1 LRSGFRQVSHDKGI
15 LLAAHHSAKAIKMT
29 GQQRQYDPKI
39 VDAVRAIVLKHAAPY
54 RIYLF
59 GSRVT
64 GDAKPESDYD
74 IAFDAPDAA
83 PLALEKI
90 REELDELHT
99 LYRIDVA
106 NIAKA
111 DSRFANRVR
120 ATGLVVYSATKELR
134 AQDGLMYFERALE
147 RFRVVVAE
155 RDRWVADGH
164 GDIVLDV
171 AVKRFEFTYE
181 MAWKALKRFLDYLG
195 IDVRAP
201 RPVFKEA
208 FAQGLLTEERV
219 WLDMIEMRNLSS
231 HVYDEQEVSKI
242 LVELDRYLAA
252 FEALQ
257 NQLSKT
263 LAPILGND

>member
-1 LRSGFRQVSHDKGI
+1 MAEPL
-15 LLAAHHSAKAIKMT
+15 
-29 GQQRQYDPKI
+29 RQYDPKI
-39 VDAVRAIVLKHAAPY
+39 VNTVREIILKHVSPT

-64 GDAKPESDYD
+64 GEARYESDYD
-74 IAFDAPDAA
+74 FAFDAPDADSA
-83 PLALEKI
+83 ALQTI
-90 REELDELHT
+90 RDDLEQLHT

-111 DSRFANRVR
+111 DLRFANRVR
-120 ATGLVVYSATKELR
+120 DTGIVIYSATKELR

-147 RFRVVVAE
+147 RFRIVVAE
-155 RDRWVADGH
+155 RDRWVAEGN

-195 IDVRAP
+195 IDARAP

-208 FAQGLLTEERV
+208 YAQGLLSDEQV

-231 HVYDEQEVSKI
+231 HVYDEQEVSRI
-242 LVELDRYLAA
+242 LSELERYLAA
-252 FEALQ
+252 FDSLLK
-257 NQLSKT
+257 QLRQT
-263 LAPILGND
+263 LAP

>member
-1 LRSGFRQVSHDKGI
+1 
-15 LLAAHHSAKAIKMT
+15 MT
-29 GQQRQYDPKI
+29 EPQRQYDTKI
-39 VDAVRAIVLKHAAPY
+39 VDAVRAVVLKHTTPT

-64 GDAKPESDYD
+64 GEAKPESDYD
-74 IAFDAPDAA
+74 FAFDAPDAS

-111 DSRFANRVR
+111 DSRFSNRVR
-120 ATGLVVYSATKELR
+120 VTGLVVYSATKELR

-147 RFRVVVAE
+147 RFRTVVTE
-155 RDRWVADGH
+155 RDRWMADGH

-208 FAQGLLTEERV
+208 FAQGLLSEEQV

-231 HVYDEQEVSKI
+231 HIYDEQEVSKI
-242 LVELDRYLAA
+242 LTDLDRYLAA

-257 NQLSKT
+257 DRLSKT
-263 LAPILGND
+263 LAPAPEQKQENVG

>member
-1 LRSGFRQVSHDKGI
+1 MAD
-15 LLAAHHSAKAIKMT
+15 
-29 GQQRQYDPKI
+29 QQRRYDTKI
-39 VDAVRAIVLKHAAPY
+39 VDAVRAIVLKHATPA

-74 IAFDAPDAA
+74 FAIDAPGAA
-83 PLALEKI
+83 PMALE
-90 REELDELHT
+90 RMRSELDQLHT

-106 NIAKA
+106 NIAEA

-120 ATGLVVYSATKELR
+120 ASGLVIYSATKELR

-147 RFRVVVAE
+147 RFRMLVSE
-155 RDRWVADGH
+155 RDRWVAEGN

-171 AVKRFEFTYE
+171 AAKRFEFTYE
-181 MAWKALKRFLDYLG
+181 MAWKALKRALDYLG
-195 IDVRAP
+195 IDARAP

-208 FAQGLLTEERV
+208 FAQGLLADEQV

-231 HVYDEQEVSKI
+231 HVYDEQEISKI
-242 LVELDRYLAA
+242 LSELERYLAA
-252 FEALQ
+252 FESLQ
-257 NQLSKT
+257 AQLRKT
-263 LAPILGND
+263 LSPAPTF

>member
-1 LRSGFRQVSHDKGI
+1 MAEPL
-15 LLAAHHSAKAIKMT
+15 
-29 GQQRQYDPKI
+29 RQYDPKI
-39 VDAVRAIVLKHAAPY
+39 VNTVRELILKHVSPT

-64 GDAKPESDYD
+64 GEAKPESDYD
-74 IAFDAPDAA
+74 FAFDAPDADSA
-83 PLALEKI
+83 ALQAI
-90 REELDELHT
+90 RDDLEQLHT

-111 DSRFANRVR
+111 DLRFASRVR
-120 ATGLVVYSATKELR
+120 DTGIVIYSATKELR

-147 RFRVVVAE
+147 RFRIVVAE
-155 RDRWVADGH
+155 RDRWVAEGN

-195 IDVRAP
+195 IDARAP

-208 FAQGLLTEERV
+208 YAQGLLPNEQV

-231 HVYDEQEVSKI
+231 HVYDEQEIFQI
-242 LVELDRYLAA
+242 LSELERYLAA
-252 FEALQ
+252 FDSLLKQLQ
-257 NQLSKT
+257 QSLTPENY
-263 LAPILGND
+263 

>member
-1 LRSGFRQVSHDKGI
+1 MAEPL
-15 LLAAHHSAKAIKMT
+15 
-29 GQQRQYDPKI
+29 RQYDPKI
-39 VDAVRAIVLKHAAPY
+39 VNTVREIILKHVSPT
-54 RIYLF
+54 RVYLF

-64 GDAKPESDYD
+64 GEARYESDYD
-74 IAFDAPDAA
+74 FAFDAPDADSA
-83 PLALEKI
+83 ALQTI
-90 REELDELHT
+90 RDDLEQLHT

-111 DSRFANRVR
+111 DLRFANRVR
-120 ATGLVVYSATKELR
+120 DTGIVIYSATKELR

-147 RFRVVVAE
+147 RFRIVVAE
-155 RDRWVADGH
+155 RDRWVAEGN

-195 IDVRAP
+195 IDARAP

-208 FAQGLLTEERV
+208 YAQGLLSDEQV

-231 HVYDEQEVSKI
+231 HVYDEQEVSRI
-242 LVELDRYLAA
+242 LSELERYLAA
-252 FEALQ
+252 FDSLLK
-257 NQLSKT
+257 QLRQT
-263 LAPILGND
+263 LAP

>member
-1 LRSGFRQVSHDKGI
+1 MAEPL
-15 LLAAHHSAKAIKMT
+15 
-29 GQQRQYDPKI
+29 RQYDPKI
-39 VDAVRAIVLKHAAPY
+39 VNTVREIILKHVSPT

-64 GDAKPESDYD
+64 GEARYESDYD
-74 IAFDAPDAA
+74 FAFDAPDADSA
-83 PLALEKI
+83 ALQTI
-90 REELDELHT
+90 RDDLEQLHT

-111 DSRFANRVR
+111 DLRFANRVR
-120 ATGLVVYSATKELR
+120 DTGIVIYSATKELR

-147 RFRVVVAE
+147 RFRIVVAE
-155 RDRWVADGH
+155 RDRWVAEGN

-195 IDVRAP
+195 IDARAP

-208 FAQGLLTEERV
+208 YAQGLLFDEQV

-231 HVYDEQEVSKI
+231 HVYDEQEVSRI
-242 LVELDRYLAA
+242 LSELERYLAA
-252 FEALQ
+252 FDSLLKQLRQTLTPPEA
-257 NQLSKT
+257 
-263 LAPILGND
+263 

>member
-1 LRSGFRQVSHDKGI
+1 MAEPL
-15 LLAAHHSAKAIKMT
+15 
-29 GQQRQYDPKI
+29 RQYDPKI
-39 VDAVRAIVLKHAAPY
+39 VNTVRELILKHVSPT

-64 GDAKPESDYD
+64 GEAKPESDYD
-74 IAFDAPDAA
+74 FAFDAPDADSA
-83 PLALEKI
+83 ALQAI
-90 REELDELHT
+90 RDDLEQLHT

-111 DSRFANRVR
+111 DLRFASRVR
-120 ATGLVVYSATKELR
+120 DTGIVIYSATKELR

-147 RFRVVVAE
+147 RFRIVVAE
-155 RDRWVADGH
+155 RDRWVAEGN

-195 IDVRAP
+195 IDARAP

-208 FAQGLLTEERV
+208 YAQGLLPNEQV

-231 HVYDEQEVSKI
+231 HVYDEQEISQI
-242 LVELDRYLAA
+242 LSELERYLAA
-252 FEALQ
+252 FDSLLKQLQ
-257 NQLSKT
+257 QSLIPENY
-263 LAPILGND
+263 

>member
-1 LRSGFRQVSHDKGI
+1 
-15 LLAAHHSAKAIKMT
+15 MT
-29 GQQRQYDPKI
+29 EPQRQYDTKI
-39 VDAVRAIVLKHAAPY
+39 VDAVRAVVLKHAVPA

-74 IAFDAPDAA
+74 FAFDAPDAD

-120 ATGLVVYSATKELR
+120 TTGLVIYSASKELR
-134 AQDGLMYFERALE
+134 AQDGLMYFQRALE
-147 RFRVVVAE
+147 RFRIVVTE
-155 RDRWVADGH
+155 RDHWLADGH

-181 MAWKALKRFLDYLG
+181 MAWKALKRLLDYLG

-201 RPVFKEA
+201 RLVFKEA
-208 FAQGLLTEERV
+208 FAQGLLAEEQV

-231 HVYDEQEVSKI
+231 HIYDEQEISKI
-242 LVELDRYLAA
+242 LAELERYLAA

-257 NQLSKT
+257 AQLSKM
-263 LAPILGND
+263 LAPTTLNNNLEDAR

>member
-1 LRSGFRQVSHDKGI
+1 MAEPL
-15 LLAAHHSAKAIKMT
+15 
-29 GQQRQYDPKI
+29 RQYDPKI
-39 VDAVRAIVLKHAAPY
+39 VNTVREIILKHASPT

-64 GDAKPESDYD
+64 GEARLESDYD
-74 IAFDAPDAA
+74 FAFDAPDADSA
-83 PLALEKI
+83 ALQTI
-90 REELDELHT
+90 RDDLEQLHT

-111 DSRFANRVR
+111 DLRFANRIR
-120 ATGLVVYSATKELR
+120 DTGIVIYSATKELR
-134 AQDGLMYFERALE
+134 AQDGLMYFGRALE
-147 RFRVVVAE
+147 RFRIVVAE
-155 RDRWVADGH
+155 RDRWVAEGN

-195 IDVRAP
+195 IDARAP

-208 FAQGLLTEERV
+208 YAQGLLVNEQV

-231 HVYDEQEVSKI
+231 HVYDEQEVSRI
-242 LVELDRYLAA
+242 LSELERYLAA
-252 FEALQ
+252 FDSLLKQLRQTLQ
-257 NQLSKT
+257 PSEN
-263 LAPILGND
+263 P

>member
-1 LRSGFRQVSHDKGI
+1 MAEPL
-15 LLAAHHSAKAIKMT
+15 
-29 GQQRQYDPKI
+29 RQYDPKI
-39 VDAVRAIVLKHAAPY
+39 VNTVRELILKHVSPT

-64 GDAKPESDYD
+64 GEAKPESDYD
-74 IAFDAPDAA
+74 FAFDAPDADSA
-83 PLALEKI
+83 ALQAI
-90 REELDELHT
+90 RDDLEQLHT

-111 DSRFANRVR
+111 DLRFASRVR
-120 ATGLVVYSATKELR
+120 DTGIVIYSATKELR

-147 RFRVVVAE
+147 RFRIVVAE
-155 RDRWVADGH
+155 RDRWVAEGN

-195 IDVRAP
+195 IDARAP

-208 FAQGLLTEERV
+208 YAQGLLPNEQV

-231 HVYDEQEVSKI
+231 HVYDEQEISQI
-242 LVELDRYLAA
+242 LSELERYLAA
-252 FEALQ
+252 FDSLLKQLQ
-257 NQLSKT
+257 QSLTPENY
-263 LAPILGND
+263 